1 MPRKLSAIEI
11 AEGALLADIAV
22 IFQLLSLYL
31 PIGKFFLRILIPVVF
46 TIIVLRRRLYA
57 GIMGLCVALFIVGIM
72 TGPSYLVT
80 MLLEGI
86 GGLFLGVTMKYRLR
100 HFVILFVGVTCGALA
115 VYTTII
121 LFTLM
126 AGLPLTSLIKPIHVA
141 YASFI
146 ATVNFIASHVGLD
159 NFWQQNVYPIV
170 NFIAN
175 LAFTYWLAFW
185 YVSIWT
191 FLWPVVIIIYY
202 VTNYFV
208 RLIGHDVR
216 PFPSG
221 VVYTILQ
228 WITRM
233 LIKVARKWG
242 IGKRGM
248 ARAIIKE
255 ARRQSIGRYRAK
267 A

>member
-22 IFQLLSLYL
+22 IFQLFSLYL
-31 PIGKFFLRILIPVVF
+31 PIGKGFLRILIPIVF
-46 TIIVLRRRLYA
+46 TIIVLRRRLYV
-57 GIMGLCVALFIVGIM
+57 GVMGLCVALFIVGIM
-72 TGPSYLVT
+72 TGPNYLVT

-86 GGLFLGVTMKYRLR
+86 GGLFLGLTMKYRLG
-100 HFVILFVGVTCGALA
+100 HFIILFVSVTCGALA
-115 VYTTII
+115 LFGTLI
-121 LFTLM
+121 LFTLT
-126 AGLPLTSLIKPIHVA
+126 AGLPLISLIKPIHVA

-146 ATVNFIASHVGLD
+146 AIVNFIASHIGLGS
-159 NFWQQNVYPIV
+159 FWQHNVYPIV

-185 YVSIWT
+185 YVSLWL
-191 FLWPVVIIIYY
+191 FMWPVVIIIYY

-208 RLIGHDVR
+208 RLLGHDVR

-221 VVYTILQ
+221 VIYSILQ
-228 WITRM
+228 SILHTLM
-233 LIKVARKWG
+233 KIAYKFG
-242 IGKRGM
+242 IGKRGT

-267 A
+267 V